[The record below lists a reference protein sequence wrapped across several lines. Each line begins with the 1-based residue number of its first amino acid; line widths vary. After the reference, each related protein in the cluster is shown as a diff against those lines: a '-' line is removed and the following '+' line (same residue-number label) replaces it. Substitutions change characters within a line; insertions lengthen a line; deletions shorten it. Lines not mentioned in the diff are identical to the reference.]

1 MSQRPPPFATL
12 MPLRVIV
19 NAGAGQGCA
28 PEWVRELEAKF
39 LERGLRASVTL
50 TKHGDGIFAAVQKA
64 ADQGAAMVIAAGGDG
79 TVSAVASRLADTGI
93 ALGVLPMGTLNHF
106 AKDLGIPLEL
116 DAAIDVIAHG
126 HVVPV
131 DAAEVNGRIFIN
143 NSSLGLYPDIVLDR
157 ERQRRHLGR
166 GKWRALFAASLHAAR
181 RYPVLPLAI
190 DLDGRTHHRASA
202 FVFIGNNKY
211 TMEGFEIGERA
222 ALDGGTLSLYVTQR
236 TGRFGLVRLAVLALL
251 RRLKQARDFDMVSAR
266 SLTVATRK
274 RQIRVAVDGEV
285 TLMQPPLHY
294 RVRPGALRVVV
305 PPPATPAKE
314 SSS

>member
-1 MSQRPPPFATL
+1 MSQCPPPFASFI
-12 MPLRVIV
+12 PVRVIV

-28 PEWVRELEAKF
+28 AEWVHELEAKF
-39 LERGLRASVTL
+39 LARGLPASVTL
-50 TKHGDGIFAAVQKA
+50 TQGGDEILIAVRQA
-64 ADQGAAMVIAAGGDG
+64 ADSGAALVIAAGGDG
-79 TVSAVASRLADTGI
+79 TVSAVASRLADTGV

-106 AKDLGIPLEL
+106 AKDLGIPLTL
-116 DAAIDVIAHG
+116 DDAIDVIAHG
-126 HVVPV
+126 HVVSV

-166 GKWRALFAASLHAAR
+166 GKWRALLAASLLAAR

-190 DLDGRTHHRASA
+190 ELDGRTHHRASA
-202 FVFIGNNKY
+202 FVFIGNNEY
-211 TMEGFEIGERA
+211 SMEGFEIGERK
-222 ALDGGTLSLYVTQR
+222 ALDRGTLSLYVTQR
-236 TGRFGLVRLAVLALL
+236 TGRFGLLRLAILALV
-251 RRLKQARDFDMVSAR
+251 RRLTQARDFDMVAAR

-274 RQIRVAVDGEV
+274 RQVRVAVDGEV

-305 PPPATPAKE
+305 PPPASSLKGPAP
-314 SSS
+314 